1 MDVIKEE
8 AAQNLIQGSVH
19 FQTSWCSHQPLEQV
33 LQLFSHVL
41 QTKGSQAMER
51 KDCNHTEQGQ
61 YTVISAP
68 SSIPPQPSNQW
79 EKIQTTA
86 LQTST

>member
-8 AAQNLIQGSVH
+8 AAQDLIQGSVH
-19 FQTSWCSHQPLEQV
+19 FQSSWGSHQPLQQV

-41 QTKGSQAMER
+41 QTQESQAMER

-61 YTVISAP
+61 CTVTAVP
-68 SSIPPQPSNQW
+68 SSIPQLPSNQR

-86 LQTST
+86 LQTAA